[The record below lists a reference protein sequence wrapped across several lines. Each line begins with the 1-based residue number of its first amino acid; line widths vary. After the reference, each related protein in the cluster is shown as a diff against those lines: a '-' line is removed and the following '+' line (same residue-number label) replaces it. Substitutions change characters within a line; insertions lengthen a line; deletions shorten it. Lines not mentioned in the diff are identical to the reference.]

1 MEYSRI
7 EKILASAFVLFL
19 LLASINFLS
28 ELNNAIERPDFGDY
42 ESKYVSKELLENRSR
57 LLVMF
62 KHFRSLYE
70 EAKTNLTKANEL
82 YIFKREEYR
91 VALESG
97 NATEEIKNE
106 YLRAKKEYEKA
117 YLAFQAIERAYVDIE
132 KQLNSVNQ
140 QIDQQREKAYQEY
153 RNAYSAYRAKVLALK
168 LIFVIPV
175 FLASFLIFRRYK
187 NIYAVSLVAYSSLLF
202 AYLIVQAVWNTFQVI
217 GLSLFGA
224 VATVLALY
232 YIRKEYFKLEK
243 LYKRRIGQ
251 NKCYSCGFPIKDD
264 YIFCPNCGVKLKEKC
279 EKCNAMK
286 PIYLEFCPYCGTS
299 LGA

>member
-28 ELNNAIERPDFGDY
+28 ELNNAIERPDFRDY

-62 KHFRSLYE
+62 KHFRNLHE

-97 NATEEIKNE
+97 NAAEEIKNE
-106 YLRAKKEYEKA
+106 YLRAKEEYEKA
-117 YLAFQAIERAYVDIE
+117 YLAFQVIERAYVDIE

-140 QIDQQREKAYQEY
+140 QIDQLREKAYQEY

-168 LIFVIPV
+168 LIFVIPI

-187 NIYAVSLVAYSSLLF
+187 NIYAVSLIAYSSLLF

-243 LYKRRIGQ
+243 VYKRRIGQ
-251 NKCYSCGFPIKDD
+251 NRCYICGFPIKDD
-264 YIFCPNCGVKLKEKC
+264 YLVCPNCEAKLREKC
-279 EKCNAMK
+279 EKCGEMK
-286 PIYLEFCPYCGTS
+286 PVHLEFCPYCGTS
-299 LGA
+299 LAE